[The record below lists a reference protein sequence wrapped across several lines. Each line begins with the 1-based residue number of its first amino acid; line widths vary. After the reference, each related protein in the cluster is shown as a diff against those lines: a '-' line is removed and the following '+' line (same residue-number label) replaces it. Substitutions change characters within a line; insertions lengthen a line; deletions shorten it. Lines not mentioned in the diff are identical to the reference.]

1 PAATPTPA
9 PAPTPAPTPAPAPAP
24 TPAPAP
30 AGAAERLCEMGF
42 PKDKVLECLR
52 VAGNNE
58 QQAVEYLLGG
68 LPRERSR
75 SPRRSS
81 AEEDAAEAPE
91 EDAAGEEPM
100 EEAEVSE
107 SDQAAVSRLM
117 ALGFGQQ
124 QAKERD
130 VPPS

>member
-1 PAATPTPA
+1 
-9 PAPTPAPTPAPAPAP
+9 
-24 TPAPAP
+24 
-30 AGAAERLCEMGF
+30 MGF

-91 EDAAGEEPM
+91 EDAAGEEPGRQ
-100 EEAEVSE
+100 VSE

-124 QAKERD
+124 QALEAYVACDRQEELAANFLFEEG
-130 VPPS
+130 